1 MREPRW
7 FRIARVVV
15 LTLLGLFAVAPVY
28 VMLTASLKP
37 LPDVEGAFRWIPSHL
52 TVSPFSAMWTTIP
65 LLTYL
70 ENSLI
75 VCSIAAVA
83 SVLVALFASYAISR
97 YRFRGR
103 QVFSIT
109 ILSTQMFPGI
119 LFLLPLFVIF
129 VNIGNVTGINLYG
142 TRTGLIITYM
152 TFTLPFAIWML
163 AAYLDTIPRELDEAA
178 TVDGT
183 GPLGAFFRV
192 VIPAAVPGI
201 VAVFIYAFMTA
212 WSEMLFASV
221 LTNDSTR
228 TLAVGLQGYATQNQ
242 VYWNQIMAASLT
254 VSVPIVVGFLLLQR
268 FLVAGMTAGSVKSA
282 GRSARLL
289 RGGLGGELV
298 EDGRQPLQFVQV
310 RGGQPVQPAG
320 AVRGEP
326 DPGDPAVAVVAPPL
340 DQPGRF
346 GPVDQLDRAVR
357 PEQQVFGQVADGGRV
372 GAGMALD
379 GQQQL
384 VLRRGEADL
393 PGPRLRPAQEAA
405 QPGAEGEQ
413 VLVILAGQPIHVRH
427 RPGLPA
433 GPVPASALP
442 AQLNASWPGPA
453 CWARGPRGPGTARRA
468 HLVPSGPRPGWS
480 VGPPP
485 LAWSSGAVRGRGS
498 GGTRAKPG
506 SGGSGEAG
514 RNGTGSGG
522 SGEAGRNGTGS
533 GGSGE
538 WPRLVR
544 SGGSGEW
551 PRLVRS
557 GGSGETRGM
566 ADMVSSSA
574 SPGEAG
580 QRLGGPPGPAAADGG
595 RLGRPDHPGRPDQ
608 PGQRGP
614 GPAQPARPAGQLLM
628 ARHRLAVGGL
638 AEDVELRRQGRVG
651 AAERRSRPVQQ
662 QSLVAGQ
669 AHRLP
674 RQDRPGGAG

>member
-268 FLVAGMTAGSVKSA
+268 FLVAGMTAGSVKS
-282 GRSARLL
+282 
-289 RGGLGGELV
+289 
-298 EDGRQPLQFVQV
+298 P
-310 RGGQPVQPAG
+310 
-320 AVRGEP
+320 
-326 DPGDPAVAVVAPPL
+326 
-340 DQPGRF
+340 
-346 GPVDQLDRAVR
+346 
-357 PEQQVFGQVADGGRV
+357 
-372 GAGMALD
+372 
-379 GQQQL
+379 
-384 VLRRGEADL
+384 
-393 PGPRLRPAQEAA
+393 
-405 QPGAEGEQ
+405 
-413 VLVILAGQPIHVRH
+413 
-427 RPGLPA
+427 
-433 GPVPASALP
+433 
-442 AQLNASWPGPA
+442 
-453 CWARGPRGPGTARRA
+453 
-468 HLVPSGPRPGWS
+468 
-480 VGPPP
+480 
-485 LAWSSGAVRGRGS
+485 
-498 GGTRAKPG
+498 
-506 SGGSGEAG
+506 
-514 RNGTGSGG
+514 
-522 SGEAGRNGTGS
+522 
-533 GGSGE
+533 
-538 WPRLVR
+538 
-544 SGGSGEW
+544 
-551 PRLVRS
+551 
-557 GGSGETRGM
+557 
-566 ADMVSSSA
+566 
-574 SPGEAG
+574 AG
-580 QRLGGPPGPAAADGG
+580 QRGCCVVAWAVSWSRMGASRCSSSRCAAASRSSRQAPSGVSRTRVIRPSPSSPHRSTSPAASARSISSTVLCGRSSRYSARSPTVGG
-595 RLGRPDHPGRPDQ
+595 SAPGWP
-608 PGQRGP
+608 
-614 GPAQPARPAGQLLM
+614 LM
-628 ARHRLAVGGL
+628 ASSNWCCAGVRPTSRAR
-638 AEDVELRRQGRVG
+638 ASDQRRK
-651 AAERRSRPVQQ
+651 RRSPVRKA
-662 QSLVAGQ
+662 S
-669 AHRLP
+669 RFW
-674 RQDRPGGAG
+674 